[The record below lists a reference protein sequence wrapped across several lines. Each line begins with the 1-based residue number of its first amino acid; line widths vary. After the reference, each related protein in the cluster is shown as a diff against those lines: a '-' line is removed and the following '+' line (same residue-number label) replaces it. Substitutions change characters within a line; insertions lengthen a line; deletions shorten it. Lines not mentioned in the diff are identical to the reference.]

1 MPTAPEQ
8 TTPPEIKIN
17 LAGLID
23 ALGWQGCVVLVTLAL
38 ILIGSTEI
46 GRRAVAAAVRRITRY
61 IRIKLWGLRLGIG
74 YRLAARL
81 QPERWDGMV
90 AARKLPG
97 LVRGKVRRTP
107 TGIAVHLRLGGSLTL
122 EDVTRNTGQLEAGL
136 GLHRGTARV
145 KPVKRADK
153 AILHIVLRDPL
164 AEPTVWAH
172 PTRFVRL
179 RDAVRLAID
188 PFGDVVD
195 LDIRQRL
202 GIFGTSGSGKSCVQR
217 LIGAHVIQALDA
229 ELEIWD
235 LKFGTESQHYEGKA
249 HRVTTVED
257 AAARVDWLLDVEFPR
272 RAAVMAAR
280 GSSSWK
286 ESADDPA
293 LVLMIDEG
301 NVIIREFNDAQLKRF
316 FRVAEQ
322 GRALGVYIIWATQYP
337 KATNLP
343 TELRSQLNVRICL
356 KLNSSE
362 ESAMVFK
369 DEKNEGWEPHKL
381 KGVGWML
388 IKSDAHREP
397 NEARAIWLSEERF
410 RDIQRV
416 ETTPLTPQVP
426 VSRPI
431 PPCPPFAPTVH
442 LPVQQQYVVEL
453 TKATPVAP
461 PTAPRKRIDAV
472 PTVADDIRL
481 ALAVSSEPRGV
492 REIARITSK
501 NPGTVSRA
509 LEKLV
514 ASGEIHM
521 NEDKKYTLITT
532 TADQADR
539 KKGTEA

>member
-1 MPTAPEQ
+1 MPPAPEQ
-8 TTPPEIKIN
+8 TTPPGIEID
-17 LAGLID
+17 LSGLID
-23 ALGWQGCVVLVTLAL
+23 ALGWQGCVVLVALAL
-38 ILIGSTEI
+38 ILVATSAR
-46 GRRAVAAAVRRITRY
+46 GRRAVCAMARRLVRV
-61 IRIKLWGLRLGIG
+61 IRIRLWGLRLGIG
-74 YRLAARL
+74 YRLASRL

-107 TGIAVHLRLGGSLTL
+107 IGIAVHLRLGGSLTL

-153 AILHIVLRDPL
+153 ALLHIVLRDPL
-164 AEPTVWAH
+164 AEPTVWTH

-188 PFGDVVD
+188 PFGEVVD

-280 GSSSWK
+280 GTSSWK
-286 ESADDPA
+286 ESSDDPA
-293 LVLMIDEG
+293 LVLMVDEG
-301 NVIIREFNDAQLKRF
+301 NVLIREFKDEQLKRF

-381 KGVGWML
+381 KGVGWLL

-410 RDIQRV
+410 RDIQHVAAMPLLVV
-416 ETTPLTPQVP
+416 E
-426 VSRPI
+426 RPI
-431 PPCPPFAPTVH
+431 PPRPPFAPTVH
-442 LPVQQQYVVEL
+442 LPAQQTPVVEL
-453 TKATPVAP
+453 TKPTPAP
-461 PTAPRKRIDAV
+461 APGPSRKRIDV
-472 PTVADDIRL
+472 TPSVADDIRL

-492 REIARITSK
+492 REIARITGR
-501 NPGTVSRA
+501 NPGTISKA
-509 LEKLV
+509 IEKLV
-514 ASGEIHM
+514 ASGEIHA